1 MTSIETA
8 DTIDPPAHNL
18 YYYRMFPDVRP
29 PLVATQGSACFD
41 LYAYL
46 STDRLITSKTQNHSV
61 YKEYPTQEGIN
72 IHPKQIMMIPTG
84 LKFDIP
90 DDRVLQIYARS
101 SLCWGYGLSLA
112 NHVGVVD
119 SDYVEEGFL
128 PVRNVIDQMVVI
140 PNGTRLAQARL
151 LKRHTYDILEINNA
165 PEHKTERVGG
175 FGSTGNN

>member
-1 MTSIETA
+1 MTSIEITDTA
-8 DTIDPPAHNL
+8 DPTAHNL
-18 YYYRMFPDVRP
+18 YYYRMFSDVQP
-29 PLVATQGSACFD
+29 PLVATKGSACFD

-46 STDRLITSKTQNHSV
+46 STDRIVKSKTTHHAMLT
-61 YKEYPTQEGIN
+61 EHPTKEGIE

-119 SDYVEEGFL
+119 SDYVEEVFL
-128 PVRNVIDQMVVI
+128 PVRNVINKTILI

-151 LKRHTYDILEINNA
+151 LKRHTYNILEINNE

>member
-46 STDRLITSKTQNHSV
+46 PTDRAITSKTTHHAKV
-61 YKEYPTQEGIN
+61 VEHPTQQGIR
-72 IHPKQIMMIPTG
+72 IYPKQIMMIPTG

-119 SDYVEEGFL
+119 SDYVEEVFL

-151 LKRHTYDILEINNA
+151 LKRHTYDILEINNE

>member
-8 DTIDPPAHNL
+8 DTVDPTTHNL
-18 YYYRMFPDVRP
+18 HYYRMFPDVRP

-46 STDRLITSKTQNHSV
+46 STDRVVRSKTTHHAMLT
-61 YKEYPTQEGIN
+61 EYPTKEGIE

-84 LKFDIP
+84 IKFDIP
-90 DDRVLQIYARS
+90 HDRVLQIYARS
-101 SLCWGYGLSLA
+101 SLCWGIGLSLA

-119 SDYVEEGFL
+119 SDYVEEVFL
-128 PVRNVIDQMVVI
+128 PVRNVINKTILI
-140 PNGTRLAQARL
+140 PNGIRLAQARL
-151 LKRHTYDILEINNA
+151 LKKHTYNIIEMNNE